1 MIESI
6 YLILLFFIAWFE
18 IGRNKPYKIDFLTL
32 FHIYY
37 ALLYPL
43 PGLVLAIDY
52 QNAVSPLGLRVAS
65 YSNNIQTSVAVVIG
79 YFVILFGFYSKLA
92 INFGKNIII
101 NARKNDSIFID
112 YVIFLLVIGA
122 LSIYIYGLQ
131 YGGVLIAIAQNSM
144 IRARAVEGGNL
155 VFFSRLT
162 MYSVFS
168 SYLLCSFV
176 FIKKH
181 KKISIW
187 GIALFLLSLLTAI
200 VAVLLTGSRAA
211 FVFYFLTYYYVYLIR
226 CKRIPWLS
234 SITLLC
240 CACLFL
246 FYGKSLFYSL
256 SAITQGVDA
265 ALDLASNALED
276 NQEFTFYNFV
286 HNFQHPIF
294 SLDVALSNKHD
305 LRWFSDFIYA
315 VINLLPN
322 RLTGTDEI
330 RTILSYNSEYII
342 GRNDF
347 AIPLGLLAFGIY
359 SLWWPGLVI
368 ICFVYGWIGR
378 CLQNILA
385 KHMNE
390 IFWMPFFYII
400 VAQMWISFMS
410 SDPETFTQTDIS
422 YFTGSILLVL
432 IACKV
437 NLKHKLKSN
446 GA

>member
-6 YLILLFFIAWFE
+6 YLILLFFIVWFE
-18 IGRNKPYKIDFLTL
+18 ICRKKSYKIDFLTL

-43 PGLVLAIDY
+43 PGFVLAIDY
-52 QNAVSPLGLRVAS
+52 QNAVSPLGLRVAT

-168 SYLLCSFV
+168 SYLLCSLV

-181 KKISIW
+181 KKISIL
-187 GIALFLLSLLTAI
+187 GIALFLISLVAAI
-200 VAVLLTGSRAA
+200 IAVLFTGSRAA
-211 FVFYFLTYYYVYLIR
+211 FVFYFLNYYYVYLIR

-276 NQEFTFYNFV
+276 NQEWELEFFDEHLRAIKVQGWCMYFNGVVNSKRAGVGVILVTPEGEMIPMAKKLEFEVTYNQV
-286 HNFQHPIF
+286 EYKAYIF
-294 SLDVALSNKHD
+294 GLEALRHIGAEEVTVFGD
-305 LRWFSDFIYA
+305 LMLVVKQVSKEWEVKEDRLRLYVNYLAIVTLSFNQCKFIH
-315 VINLLPN
+315 LLG
-322 RLTGTDEI
+322 RIIKLL
-330 RTILSYNSEYII
+330 IL
-342 GRNDF
+342 
-347 AIPLGLLAFGIY
+347 
-359 SLWWPGLVI
+359 
-368 ICFVYGWIGR
+368 
-378 CLQNILA
+378 
-385 KHMNE
+385 
-390 IFWMPFFYII
+390 
-400 VAQMWISFMS
+400 
-410 SDPETFTQTDIS
+410 
-422 YFTGSILLVL
+422 
-432 IACKV
+432 
-437 NLKHKLKSN
+437 
-446 GA
+446 